1 MTLFHAV
8 LIAATLLC
16 SLVAGFLFAF
26 ASVVMPGIR
35 TLDDGAFLRAF
46 QVIDGVIQ
54 RGQRLFLLVW
64 VGSVVTLLVAATSGI
79 WLLRGGDRL
88 TLIAAALIYVA
99 CVQLPTATINIP
111 MNNTLQRV
119 DVAMMGEAVR
129 RETRQAFE
137 PRWNRWNAI
146 RTVCATVVSI
156 VLLVILLRI

>member
-1 MTLFHAV
+1 MTLFHAM

-16 SLVAGFLFAF
+16 SLAAGFLFAS

-35 TLDDGAFLRAF
+35 TLDDGGFLRAF

-79 WLLRGGDRL
+79 WFLRGGDRL
-88 TLIAAALIYVA
+88 TLIAAALLYVLG
-99 CVQLPTATINIP
+99 VQLSTATIHIP

-119 DVAMMGEAVR
+119 DVDMSGEAAR
-129 RETRQAFE
+129 RDTRQAFE
-137 PRWNRWNAI
+137 PRWNRWNTN

-156 VLLVILLRI
+156 LLLLILLRV